1 MARKSTEADIAFVE
15 FLTAVL
21 DKNNLSELEVRRE
34 FGINDR
40 IDVRIRRYSNSTDSS
55 PPSTG
60 FNTIP
65 IDGDGDRP
73 IAHPEPVTATMDD
86 PASHPGV
93 VTSPMVG
100 TVYMQAEPGAPTFM
114 SVGSKIEKGDTLLI
128 VEAMKTMNHIPS
140 PQAGTIARILVEDGT
155 AVEYGTPL
163 VIIE

>member
-21 DKNNLSELEVRRE
+21 DKNKLSELEVRRE
-34 FGINDR
+34 FGTNDR

-65 IDGDGDRP
+65 IDDGDRL
-73 IAHPEPVTATMDD
+73 IAHPEPMPATMDD

-140 PQAGTIARILVEDGT
+140 PQAGTIARIFVEDGT